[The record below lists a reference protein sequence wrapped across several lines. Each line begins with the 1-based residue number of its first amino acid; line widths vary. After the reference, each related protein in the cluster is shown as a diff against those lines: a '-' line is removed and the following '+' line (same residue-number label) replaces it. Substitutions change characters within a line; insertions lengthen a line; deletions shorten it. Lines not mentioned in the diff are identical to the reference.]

1 MIKSEKE
8 LAFLH
13 DLYLTENWTDRFTK
27 IFDDKFKPDSEEKIL
42 YVNAGTGTHT
52 LALRDLFDA
61 KTEITALA
69 ETAELQKIAQAK
81 ADVIK
86 ANVDFTTVSPYEDF
100 DLVIADASFVRPA
113 DLAEFIADITNFSNN
128 QVSFFLPTAG
138 SFGEFFSILWET
150 LFNLDLTEKSAEIE
164 RLISELPTVSNL
176 EEMAKKTG
184 LVKVESSTNLE
195 TFNFKDGKEFI
206 ESPFVAN
213 FLLPIWLGFLT
224 DKEVAKVTKHF
235 AKTVAANQGD
245 IRFTVTLKATLVKG
259 EIK

>member
-1 MIKSEKE
+1 MKKPEKE

-13 DLYLTENWTDRFTK
+13 DLYVTENWTDRFTK

-52 LALRDLFDA
+52 LALRDLFDD
-61 KTEITALA
+61 KTEITGFC
-69 ETAELQKIAQAK
+69 ETVELQKIAQAK

-86 ANVDFTTVSPYEDF
+86 ASVDFTTVSPYEDF
-100 DLVIADASFVRPA
+100 DLVIADASFVRPVN
-113 DLAEFIADITNFSNN
+113 LGEFIADITNFSNN

-184 LVKVESSTNLE
+184 LVKVESSTNFE
-195 TFNFKDGKEFI
+195 TFDFKDGKEFI

-213 FLLPIWLGFLT
+213 FLLPNWLGFLT
-224 DKEVAKVTKHF
+224 DKEAAKVTKNF

-245 IRFTVTLKATLVKG
+245 IRFTITLKATLVKG
-259 EIK
+259 ER